1 MWNVIAINIHIIGS
15 VMKTVQ
21 MTLDDA
27 LVKAVDKAAKR
38 LKKSRSAFTRDALRQ
53 ALENLRI
60 TELEEKHRRGYKKY
74 PVQGSEFSIW
84 ENEHT
89 WGDE

>member
-1 MWNVIAINIHIIGS
+1 
-15 VMKTVQ
+15 MKTVQ

-38 LKKSRSAFTRDALRQ
+38 LNKSRSAFARDALRQ

-60 TELEEKHRRGYKKY
+60 TELEEKHRRGYEKH
-74 PVQGSEFSIW
+74 PVQGGEFSIW
-84 ENEHT
+84 ENEHA
-89 WGDE
+89 WGDK

>member
-1 MWNVIAINIHIIGS
+1 
-15 VMKTVQ
+15 MKTVQ
-21 MTLDDA
+21 MTLDQA

-38 LKKSRSAFTRDALRQ
+38 LKKSRSAFARDALRK

-60 TELEEKHRRGYKKY
+60 AELEEKHRRGYENTSVE
-74 PVQGSEFSIW
+74 PLEFSVW
-84 ENEHT
+84 ETEHA